1 MQSQQIEFLNDLV
14 NTPGVSGYEQQV
26 QQVVRDYAES
36 FCDTMTTDLHG
47 NLVLC
52 KNPDADVR
60 LMLAGHA
67 DQIGLIV
74 SFIDDE
80 GFIYTQ
86 TVGGWDPQQL
96 IGQRMTVWSSSG
108 PIPGVI
114 ARKAIHLLEGSEK
127 KTVVKASDLWVDI
140 GSQSRAETEQ
150 RVQIGDP
157 ITLQLGLQMLMNN
170 RATGPAM
177 DNRTGVWVVVEAL
190 RRSAALNPRC
200 GFYAVTTVQEEVG
213 LRGARTAA
221 HSINPH
227 IGIAVDVTHA
237 TDCPTITK
245 YQNGSI
251 SLGGGPVV
259 VRGPNINPE
268 VNARLK
274 RIAAEND
281 IPFQQKALGRAAP
294 NDSNALQVTRDG
306 VAAGILAI
314 PNRYM
319 HSAVETICLDDL
331 EHAADLLAKF
341 AASVKDEKHFIPKI
355 DQ

>member
-1 MQSQQIEFLNDLV
+1 MQTQQIDFLKNLV
-14 NTPGVSGYEQQV
+14 GTPGVSGYEQQV
-26 QQVVRDYAES
+26 QQVVRDYAKS

-47 NLVLC
+47 NLILC

-74 SFIDDE
+74 SHIDDE

-96 IGQRMTVWSSSG
+96 IGQRMTVWGSAG

-114 ARKAIHLLEGSEK
+114 ARKAIHLLDDADRK
-127 KTVVKASDLWVDI
+127 KVVKAKDLWVDI
-140 GSQSRAETEQ
+140 GATSRNEAQEH
-150 RVQIGDP
+150 VQIGDQ
-157 ITLQLGLQMLMNN
+157 ITLQLGLQMLLNN
-170 RATGPAM
+170 RANSPAM

-190 RRSAALNPRC
+190 RRSVELNPTC
-200 GFYAVTTVQEEVG
+200 GFYAVATVQEEIG

-221 HSINPH
+221 HAIDPH

-237 TDCPTITK
+237 TDCPTVTK
-245 YQNGSI
+245 HQNGEI
-251 SLGGGPVV
+251 GLGGGPVI

-274 RIAAEND
+274 RLANEQE

-294 NDSNALQVTRDG
+294 NDSNALQVTRGG
-306 VAAGILAI
+306 VAAGIVAI

-331 EHAADLLAKF
+331 ENAADLLAQF
-341 AASVKDEKHFIPKI
+341 AASVESADDFIPRV
-355 DQ
+355 